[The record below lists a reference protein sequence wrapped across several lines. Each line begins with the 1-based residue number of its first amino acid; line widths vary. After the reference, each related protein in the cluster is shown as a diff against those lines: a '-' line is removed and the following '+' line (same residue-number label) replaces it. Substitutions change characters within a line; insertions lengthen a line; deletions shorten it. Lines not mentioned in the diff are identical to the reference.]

1 VRTILPHP
9 EALAND
15 VRFQVAVADAAI
27 LPPKGVPS
35 IRSSTRGIA
44 SCASAKE
51 THSNIVAIAKLNIFG
66 VTSVPG
72 MPRCSHGCRNDVNW
86 VAKF

>member
-51 THSNIVAIAKLNIFG
+51 THSNIVAIAKLNISG
-66 VTSVPG
+66 VHISRACP
-72 MPRCSHGCRNDVNW
+72 DA
-86 VAKF
+86 VAAAETTASD

>member
-51 THSNIVAIAKLNIFG
+51 THSNIVAIAKLNISG
-66 VTSVPG
+66 VQISRACP
-72 MPRCSHGCRNDVNW
+72 DA
-86 VAKF
+86 VAAAETTASD